1 MRKHHLPFMAL
12 PYGQK
17 PVPIRKVQKHSRGII
32 MSNKRIKTV
41 SFTAWLDGKART
53 FIIKGKA
60 ATTLFELA
68 KSGNKGL
75 TALELSNTWAVRLG
89 AYIHDLRHKCGLDI
103 VTQREKHEDGW
114 HGRYVLITPVEILEA
129 K

>member
-1 MRKHHLPFMAL
+1 
-12 PYGQK
+12 
-17 PVPIRKVQKHSRGII
+17 

-53 FIIKGKA
+53 FIIKGKP
-60 ATTLFELA
+60 ATTLYALV
-68 KSGNKGL
+68 KSRSKGT
-75 TALELSNTWAVRLG
+75 TALEQSNTWALRLG
-89 AYIHDLRHKCGLDI
+89 AYIHILRHKYGLDI
-103 VTQREKHEDGW
+103 ITHREEREDGW